1 MIPTGRAKRITNT
14 KRKGEVNIISDK
26 RSIEIGKAVVTG
38 LYHLLALALDHG
50 IRRGHTKDPEIGKM
64 IETATK
70 VAVDH
75 AMIDTGMKEVRHMT
89 MFIISHMH
97 LNLLLWKKQKPSL
110 RGLNVRKD
118 DFIFLITL
126 SMNNSS
132 VVTTTFAAAKRSI
145 NLVQFSAQTIVSFCS
160 PMKRGSP
167 LNVSDRL

>member
-1 MIPTGRAKRITNT
+1 MITIQVTPTMIPTGRAKRITNT
-14 KRKGEVNIISDK
+14 RRKGEVNIISDR

-38 LYHLLALALDHG
+38 LYHLLALGLDHG

-97 LNLLLWKKQKPSL
+97 LHLLLWKKQKPLL
-110 RGLNVRKD
+110 RGLNVRKERD
-118 DFIFLITL
+118 DFSFLIML

-132 VVTTTFAAAKRSI
+132 VVTTFAAAKRS
-145 NLVQFSAQTIVSFCS
+145 
-160 PMKRGSP
+160 R
-167 LNVSDRL
+167 